1 MLTLIFI
8 LLYTVILRCFYRR
21 FVWNFFRLEN
31 EHLNNCGRFRA
42 VRDISVAPIDS
53 SDQTHILRLMDEPLT
68 PHDLNRNRRNKVTG
82 GGIGKKIPNLT
93 FQPSRSV
100 DEQASLILASLGTRW
115 SEILS
120 IFCSENT

>member
-1 MLTLIFI
+1 MNFHLLPIIIDTYIIHYIFI
-8 LLYTVILRCFYRR
+8 FLYVICTHRR

-68 PHDLNRNRRNKVTG
+68 PHDLNRNRRNKMTGG

-100 DEQASLILASLGTRW
+100 DEQASLILASLGTR
-115 SEILS
+115 
-120 IFCSENT
+120 